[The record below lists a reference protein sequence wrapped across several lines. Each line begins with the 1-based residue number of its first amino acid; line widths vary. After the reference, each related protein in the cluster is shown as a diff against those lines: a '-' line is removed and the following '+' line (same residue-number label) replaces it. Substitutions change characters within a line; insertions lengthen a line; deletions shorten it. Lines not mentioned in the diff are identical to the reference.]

1 MNKMDLK
8 PKTSD
13 YYHTVNGDARLHLS
27 GFSSEEKVVLH
38 MHRPKAY
45 SRGVRRAHD

>member
-1 MNKMDLK
+1 MNKMDMK

-13 YYHTVNGDARLHLS
+13 YYTVNGDARLYLS
-27 GFSSEEKVVLH
+27 GFSSEEKVVLY